1 VQLIDRDHCLSSAN
15 TTPGKPKESMI
26 PNYGDHLDKQFL
38 VERFPQQQRVQFIW
52 TETKRLKYD
61 RDYHRKQT
69 NRVQGAKLS
78 AMDAATHFLS
88 PIAKLRALFPD
99 GGSLPEEVWQK
110 RYNFLLGLTWLHA
123 LVIALIGPVLGYSWE
138 LSVNAIFSD
147 YTVMHTVF
155 EGLLVALF
163 AALGSVKRIRRTFQ
177 AASVALGLM
186 SASAILVHLS
196 GGYIEFHF
204 HFFVMLV
211 FLALLQDWVPYLLAV
226 AYVGIHHG
234 LVGALWP
241 EEVFNHTAAINAP
254 WTWAG
259 IHAFFILWA
268 AVGSIIAW
276 RFNEK
281 MLEKIKKQAAELEE
295 ANKLQADF
303 AAMIAHDLRG
313 PVSTVLNTAELMQD
327 GVFGEVSDDQ
337 KEWLGKMQ
345 VTCRTVVDIVSDFL
359 DISKIEAGKLELIKK
374 KIDLYQLIHDSVK
387 SYTPMATVKDIS
399 ITAALEPGLPQI
411 TADER
416 RLEQVLSNLITNA
429 LKFTGAGGTVEVGA
443 RRLNGNIKFWVK
455 DTGDGIPADEI
466 SDLFEKYR
474 QSTSGKI
481 SEAKGTGLGLAI
493 CKKITE
499 AHGGKISVESRT
511 GEGSIFAVEIP
522 RH

>member
-374 KIDLYQLIHDSVK
+374 KIDLYH
-387 SYTPMATVKDIS
+387 
-399 ITAALEPGLPQI
+399 LPAHSRQREKLHS
-411 TADER
+411 DGHGQGYLDNR
-416 RLEQVLSNLITNA
+416 RA
-429 LKFTGAGGTVEVGA
+429 GA
-443 RRLNGNIKFWVK
+443 RLAANHRRRKAPGTSIVQSHYQRAQ
-455 DTGDGIPADEI
+455 I
-466 SDLFEKYR
+466 YR
-474 QSTSGKI
+474 
-481 SEAKGTGLGLAI
+481 
-493 CKKITE
+493 
-499 AHGGKISVESRT
+499 SRRHRRGWRPPIERKHQIL
-511 GEGSIFAVEIP
+511 GEGHRRRHPRRRNKRSFREIP
-522 RH
+522 PEHQRQDLRS